1 MRPLPVFIDESGQ
14 RFISFV
20 YLLKEPALISLIFAI
35 VLFCISFICISFI
48 SALMFRLYFLLLTSG
63 FICSS
68 FSSCFR
74 CKVRLF
80 EIFLFLEVRLYYF
93 KLPS

>member
-1 MRPLPVFIDESGQ
+1 MQPFPVFIDESGQ
-14 RFISFV
+14 RLISFV

-35 VLFCISFICISFI
+35 VLFCISFI

-93 KLPS
+93 KLP